1 MATGKAKRS
10 KSPGYDKRYNE
21 GLMKRFLHREQKQ
34 RFGRTGKEAKGS
46 RVKLVF
52 RPKRL
57 QNRNDIFQTRFAQV
71 HNQDVRTLAVLHQR
85 REPEK
90 FKKKRVVLDKILSE
104 QNDEENFPE
113 TVRIDLNSII
123 RHEDFLV
130 DVVHPDNQHLKY
142 RAANASVTPLYSKY
156 EKPLP
161 PSEILKRELDPNLK
175 GLKRS
180 MVVPDKQQRKIDA
193 LELAITHHRT
203 KYEDP
208 KEPDFRAPNR
218 PEGQLK
224 NFDIPAVVPDNQYKR
239 REGLDLVHTH
249 HRTRYNPPVEF
260 DFRGDASTVR
270 VSPVKELTPK
280 SELQKEKEDL
290 IATMKIASFQRGK
303 SVPAFVGVGSSVTTR
318 NSGSGSASPFSPK
331 SLSRRMSP
339 SIRSRPMTSPLRT
352 FSSSK
357 QPSYLSSTALRQITR
372 NLSPTYQA
380 ISASRRCSP
389 NKRSNMASPKNR
401 FAATPK
407 RFAATPKRFAATPN
421 RFAAPTEPSSP
432 QKVFTWHKST
442 SSSPKDKMK
451 SPGGITPKRRNN
463 RGRPFSAAASVAS
476 EHSNADFSEE
486 ACYRMIPK
494 FLMMEEFEDY
504 GWESASSTSDKATT
518 TPPYQKPSAG
528 HPAAYAQKF
537 VRASSPMEKVTIDVE
552 LSVKRNAEEMS
563 SALRRLT
570 LSRSR
575 PPTVDTKEPK
585 PWDLQYQSRAMQE
598 FSSNIKSEVYAA
610 SVLRSPKASNQK
622 ITGQL

>member
-57 QNRNDIFQTRFAQV
+57 RNRNDIFQTRFAQV

-90 FKKKRVVLDKILSE
+90 FKKEVKDHVFR
-104 QNDEENFPE
+104 E
-113 TVRIDLNSII
+113 TASHDDMLRKG
-123 RHEDFLV
+123 HEDFLV

-407 RFAATPKRFAATPN
+407 RFAATPN

-537 VRASSPMEKVTIDVE
+537 VRASSPMEK
-552 LSVKRNAEEMS
+552 RNAEEMS